1 MISLNQ
7 KNKRFCSEQCDL
19 ERIQPALL
27 YACSWG
33 CSQRRRK
40 CRFSEAARKEWSLSS
55 VGEKWR
61 FWSKNTNPTSKK
73 SPSTRMIYQG
83 LAKVVAETGRKR
95 LRSMIP
101 FLVQEFAVEMEE
113 DDVDQEGNGL
123 LGGEEV
129 EAMAMLVEEAI
140 VYSCLAS
147 LLFTIVWYRIVP
159 NQSINTMWWWM

>member
-1 MISLNQ
+1 
-7 KNKRFCSEQCDL
+7 
-19 ERIQPALL
+19 
-27 YACSWG
+27 
-33 CSQRRRK
+33 
-40 CRFSEAARKEWSLSS
+40 
-55 VGEKWR
+55 
-61 FWSKNTNPTSKK
+61 
-73 SPSTRMIYQG
+73 MIYQG
-83 LAKVVAETGRKR
+83 LARVVAETGRKR

-129 EAMAMLVEEAI
+129 EAMAMLMEEAI

-159 NQSINTMWWWM
+159 NQSINTM

>member
-1 MISLNQ
+1 
-7 KNKRFCSEQCDL
+7 
-19 ERIQPALL
+19 
-27 YACSWG
+27 
-33 CSQRRRK
+33 
-40 CRFSEAARKEWSLSS
+40 
-55 VGEKWR
+55 
-61 FWSKNTNPTSKK
+61 
-73 SPSTRMIYQG
+73 MIYQG
-83 LAKVVAETGRKR
+83 LARVVAETGRKR

-159 NQSINTMWWWM
+159 NQSTNTM

>member
-1 MISLNQ
+1 
-7 KNKRFCSEQCDL
+7 
-19 ERIQPALL
+19 
-27 YACSWG
+27 
-33 CSQRRRK
+33 
-40 CRFSEAARKEWSLSS
+40 
-55 VGEKWR
+55 
-61 FWSKNTNPTSKK
+61 
-73 SPSTRMIYQG
+73 MIYQG
-83 LAKVVAETGRKR
+83 LARVVAETGRKR
-95 LRSMIP
+95 LRSMVP

-159 NQSINTMWWWM
+159 NQSINTM

>member
-1 MISLNQ
+1 M
-7 KNKRFCSEQCDL
+7 
-19 ERIQPALL
+19 
-27 YACSWG
+27 
-33 CSQRRRK
+33 
-40 CRFSEAARKEWSLSS
+40 
-55 VGEKWR
+55 
-61 FWSKNTNPTSKK
+61 
-73 SPSTRMIYQG
+73 RMIYQG
-83 LAKVVAETGRKR
+83 LARVVAETGRKR

-159 NQSINTMWWWM
+159 NQSINTM

>member
-1 MISLNQ
+1 M
-7 KNKRFCSEQCDL
+7 
-19 ERIQPALL
+19 
-27 YACSWG
+27 
-33 CSQRRRK
+33 
-40 CRFSEAARKEWSLSS
+40 
-55 VGEKWR
+55 
-61 FWSKNTNPTSKK
+61 
-73 SPSTRMIYQG
+73 RMIYQG

-159 NQSINTMWWWM
+159 NQSINTM

>member
-1 MISLNQ
+1 
-7 KNKRFCSEQCDL
+7 
-19 ERIQPALL
+19 
-27 YACSWG
+27 
-33 CSQRRRK
+33 
-40 CRFSEAARKEWSLSS
+40 
-55 VGEKWR
+55 
-61 FWSKNTNPTSKK
+61 
-73 SPSTRMIYQG
+73 MIYQG
-83 LAKVVAETGRKR
+83 LARVVAETGRKR

-159 NQSINTMWWWM
+159 NQSINTM

>member
-1 MISLNQ
+1 
-7 KNKRFCSEQCDL
+7 
-19 ERIQPALL
+19 
-27 YACSWG
+27 
-33 CSQRRRK
+33 
-40 CRFSEAARKEWSLSS
+40 
-55 VGEKWR
+55 
-61 FWSKNTNPTSKK
+61 
-73 SPSTRMIYQG
+73 
-83 LAKVVAETGRKR
+83 
-95 LRSMIP
+95 MIP

-159 NQSINTMWWWM
+159 NQSINTM

>member
-1 MISLNQ
+1 
-7 KNKRFCSEQCDL
+7 
-19 ERIQPALL
+19 
-27 YACSWG
+27 
-33 CSQRRRK
+33 
-40 CRFSEAARKEWSLSS
+40 
-55 VGEKWR
+55 
-61 FWSKNTNPTSKK
+61 
-73 SPSTRMIYQG
+73 MIYQG

-159 NQSINTMWWWM
+159 NQSINTM

>member
-1 MISLNQ
+1 M
-7 KNKRFCSEQCDL
+7 
-19 ERIQPALL
+19 
-27 YACSWG
+27 
-33 CSQRRRK
+33 
-40 CRFSEAARKEWSLSS
+40 
-55 VGEKWR
+55 
-61 FWSKNTNPTSKK
+61 
-73 SPSTRMIYQG
+73 RMIYQG

-159 NQSINTMWWWM
+159 NQSTNTM